1 MSAATWK
8 DVLVIALGSAAG
20 VLIRQAL
27 FLVVPRALKTSSGVT
42 LAGTSILGGLIGAAM
57 GGIVMSSA
65 LTAEQQGHRL
75 IGLIAA
81 LGTFGASAVLTAS
94 TPPIHATAF
103 LRTAAVHIALAILA
117 AVLGFGIIHF
127 VRSASG

>member
-57 GGIVMSSA
+57 DGIVMSSA
-65 LTAEQQGHRL
+65 LTA
-75 IGLIAA
+75 
-81 LGTFGASAVLTAS
+81 
-94 TPPIHATAF
+94 
-103 LRTAAVHIALAILA
+103 
-117 AVLGFGIIHF
+117 
-127 VRSASG
+127 